1 MGLTFLAAGTSVPE
15 LFSCI
20 IVSRKGKADMAVSG
34 SIGSN
39 IFDVLVGLS
48 LPWFFYSVIVGG
60 GTVKV
65 EADRLFLSLLLL
77 VTILI
82 MLTIAIILNK
92 WTLTH
97 RLGVL
102 MFLLWVFFVAQD
114 LLRHFLDLDQKWF
127 GSSLITK

>member
-1 MGLTFLAAGTSVPE
+1 MGLTFLAAGTSIPE

-20 IVSRKGKADMAVSG
+20 LVAKKGKADMAISG

-48 LPWFFYSVIVGG
+48 LPWFFYSIIMGD

-65 EADRLFLSLLLL
+65 EADRLFLSLILL
-77 VTILI
+77 VIILI
-82 MLTIAIILNK
+82 ALTIAIHCNK
-92 WTLTH
+92 WVLTH
-97 RLGVL
+97 SLGFI
-102 MFLLWVFFVAQD
+102 MFLLWIFFVTQD

-127 GSSLITK
+127 GSSLVTK